1 MLAGI
6 LKTFLFLF
14 AVVDPIGTVPVY
26 LEATKHFDRG
36 TRKRI
41 AFKAPLIAA
50 GILLFFI
57 VFIVAGQFIMES
69 MSITLDAF
77 QVSGGV
83 ILFLFALSM
92 VFGASKPEEEKR
104 LILDHTHVSVFPI
117 ALPSIASPGAIM
129 AVVLLTDNHVH
140 GLGEQAMVAA
150 VMLAVIA
157 CTIAILAFAQA
168 LQRRIGETGI
178 VVISKV
184 MGLILAA
191 FAAQSIL
198 SGIKGYF
205 SL

>member
-36 TRKRI
+36 TRKLI

-50 GILLFFI
+50 GILLF
-57 VFIVAGQFIMES
+57 FIVAGQFIMES

-104 LILDHTHVSVFPI
+104 LIQDHTHVSVFPI

-129 AVVLLTDNHVH
+129 AVVLLTDNHVY
-140 GLGEQAMVAA
+140 GLREQAMVAA

-168 LQRRIGETGI
+168 LQRRIGDTGI

-205 SL
+205 GL